1 MVPRFKQKL
10 MIICG
15 LPPGWSP
22 GEPGGEGL
30 AASLFANQADGCV
43 KILSFSHQERRDRI
57 TFNTPILTA
66 CRVAHSM
73 QPHHTNFSY
82 VADT

>member
-1 MVPRFKQKL
+1 MDSL
-10 MIICG
+10 ATS
-15 LPPGWSP
+15 LSPPGWSP

-66 CRVAHSM
+66 CRVADSM